1 MSSGTWIDSAQPER
15 ALDSFNSAR
24 SNVPQPQTDCY
35 LQCVHVVWI
44 VVHLVWLAALCS
56 IALMNSRYY
65 SKSIRKYFCV
75 TKPDN
80 DRNNIFLFESINR
93 NILHILFTHWRQL
106 GWKYERFEALLES
119 KWFEKYEI
127 LTAPPR
133 WCEKNEDLVDILIQN
148 HKETQPQWI
157 NIYFRVFSFLG
168 THSSQLGR

>member
-1 MSSGTWIDSAQPER
+1 MAHGGMSSGTWIDSAQPER

-80 DRNNIFLFESINR
+80 DRNNIFFFWIDQPKYIAYSVYALKATWVKIWKIRSSIRIQMVWKIR
-93 NILHILFTHWRQL
+93 NFDCTSPMMWEEW
-106 GWKYERFEALLES
+106 GFGGYTYSE
-119 KWFEKYEI
+119 
-127 LTAPPR
+127 
-133 WCEKNEDLVDILIQN
+133 
-148 HKETQPQWI
+148 PQR
-157 NIYFRVFSFLG
+157 NSTTVN
-168 THSSQLGR
+168 